1 MTTMMMVRR
10 MPTTMQPS
18 SLLLLIWFKIILLI
32 IGASSDSF
40 YFTVSPNDQ
49 DVEEGQPLRLRCAVT
64 PSKDIYYS
72 WLHNGTRLQLEKEGG
87 RRYLE
92 VDSNL
97 QILHADRELD
107 PGTYQCQAL
116 NRSSTF
122 TTASREAKVN
132 IYWMDPDVHVSLVKP
147 SRYEDIRLG
156 EEVEFTCNARANPPL
171 SPANIKWFHNGNA
184 RLPNTEFRSNGN
196 LRIAVFGIEHTGSYH
211 CRVIHAAGKLDSR
224 PPFIIQMTND
234 NPPKLITDLSN
245 HEFSKFVMR
254 GRSVELVCPQPGV
267 QKSNDA
273 ITPIT
278 VWGLMPRLGE
288 QQQPVSTLRDI
299 QFADQDSKLVINNF
313 DVHHV
318 NFYTCEISWPGSPDR
333 YVFLFQVEIAALYYP
348 KRTDFSP
355 RLKKNQPYVVR
366 INEDANL
373 RYYSDESPSNS
384 FITDQISNPTPK
396 ITWHKK
402 DEHQAI
408 PVWPPVLSSSTSPSS
423 RIEESKLHGPPPRIY
438 ALRGRHLVIHSVTE
452 LDSGSYEMTLINP
465 AGRASIVFD
474 ILVNF
479 PPEFYQPLTHEEHAL
494 DEDSSITLDCG
505 IKKRSIPGSI
515 VYWEK
520 DQRVLEKYANSLMVW
535 ENNGET
541 LRFPELKPEDQGQY
555 QCFVQTDGYK
565 ERWAGREQTLIVKAK
580 LQFLREI
587 REHFLEIN
595 VQGRIPCKARGYG
608 TVTVEWFRKTGS
620 HSNDLQRIRPPNQ
633 VEGGTLII
641 QYVQKHD
648 AGEYVCI
655 AKSTY
660 KNAQINMTVKVIV
673 GEKPQISQIST
684 NQTVRV
690 GNQVI
695 LNCHASGDPHPQIS
709 WIVKKPGYKV
719 PNVYTPLADT
729 SNEADSGQS
738 GDSSVTNDGSSSS
751 VDHLHEQQQQY
762 LQPSPGSNSPAV
774 SSASID
780 HSLSNAPNPDAVVA
794 AISRN
799 MQANGGRVTAFSNG
813 SLIIRHAHLS
823 DQAEYICVAGN
834 KHAIKTRQGVFVRVL
849 TPEEYT
855 RQQLGEDGSTTGMMK
870 TIFIV
875 VGCAVAYLGLIIGL
889 TAFCSIRMVRTR
901 RNRSRKNGGKLHE
914 NGQLLNPLN
923 DPNNPN
929 SGKRGS
935 QGSGG
940 GLGGTGN
947 FESGLLLGG
956 GGTTAINTTANAS
969 LSHLPHYGRPVL
981 TSTSGTRSGTSY
993 HDNSTLPHP
1002 LMCTEP
1008 SSNQRSNIPVND
1020 TKCWWPVSDN
1030 AYYGQ
1035 NDAQAKL
1042 LQTAGGGT
1050 IDGFANP
1057 MTDVTDLNGQS
1068 YLHGH
1073 SMMGPSCN
1081 LMFSGHK
1088 GTSTGVGSST
1098 IATTTSDSHLVSA
1111 PPPTPL
1117 DSRSHFSG
1125 VSSGNSTSLYSR
1137 SLLSG
1142 ASNFGSPHNQAASH
1156 VNGMNQYDQTN
1167 GLHTISQTDRMNYP
1181 RCELQMEGILGKGE
1195 FGDVFLARARHIQEG
1210 EAQSLVLVKSLASRD
1225 AIHINEFHRQ
1235 LELFGQSDHDYV
1247 TRLLGVC
1254 MEQEPFY
1261 ILLEYCEWGD
1271 LKQFLRCMREENS
1284 APFKMPPLTSAQ
1296 KMSICKQLALG
1307 MDYLAHMHCV
1317 HRDLA
1322 ARNILLTQD
1331 LEVKISSLGLA
1342 RDVYANEYYRL
1353 PNTEQYIPLR
1363 WFAPELIH
1371 EITTNASAATTT
1383 NRHICNGGH
1392 ENEAINQQLAN
1403 PSIPYSTQS
1412 DVWAFGVLVCEVFS
1426 LAALPLARLSDQEI
1440 IVAGQRTAMQV
1451 TGASGGFNKSKSN
1464 PSDSTSPL
1472 KPDLVADIPGE
1483 LGNLLNRCWSPAPQH
1498 RPTFSEIAIVI
1509 RDLASS

>member
-1 MTTMMMVRR
+1 MFIAN
-10 MPTTMQPS
+10 S
-18 SLLLLIWFKIILLI
+18 NFELSLCYLSVFLINILHLI
-32 IGASSDSF
+32 NNSGASSDSF

-72 WLHNGTRLQLEKEGG
+72 WLHNGTLLQLENESG

-92 VDSNL
+92 ADSNL

-132 IYWMDPDVHVSLVKP
+132 IYWMDPDVHVSLLKP
-147 SRYEDIRLG
+147 LRYEDIRLG
-156 EEVEFTCNARANPPL
+156 EEVELTCNTKTNPPL
-171 SPANIKWFHNGNA
+171 SPVNIKWFHNGNA

-224 PPFIIQMTND
+224 PPFLIQMTND
-234 NPPKLITDLSN
+234 NPPKLMTDLVN

-254 GRSVELVCPQPGV
+254 GRSVELVCPQSSL
-267 QKSNDA
+267 QKSIADG

-299 QFADQDSKLVINNF
+299 QLVDQDSKLIINNF

-318 NFYTCEISWPGSPDR
+318 SFYTCEISWPGSPDK
-333 YVFLFQVEIAALYYP
+333 YIFLFQVEIAALYHP
-348 KRTDFSP
+348 KRSDFSP

-402 DEHQAI
+402 DEHQPI
-408 PVWPPVLSSSTSPSS
+408 PIWPPPSSSSMLDDT
-423 RIEESKLHGPPPRIY
+423 KLNGPRPRIY
-438 ALRGRHLVIHSVTE
+438 ALRGRHLVIHSVNE
-452 LDSGSYEMTLINP
+452 FDSGSYEMILTNT

-505 IKKRSIPGSI
+505 IKKRSLPGSI

-520 DQRVLEKYANSLMVW
+520 DQRVLEKYANSLMVL

-541 LRFPELKPEDQGQY
+541 LRFPALKPEDQGQY

-580 LQFLREI
+580 LQFLRGF

-595 VQGRIPCKARGYG
+595 AQGRIPCKARGYG
-608 TVTVEWFRKTGS
+608 TVTVEWFRKGGA

-648 AGEYVCI
+648 AGDYICI

-660 KNAQINMTVKVIV
+660 KNAQINMTVNVIV
-673 GEKPQISQIST
+673 GEKPQISQISA

-719 PNVYTPLADT
+719 PNVYTPLVDSSSELINDQSMDPSDT
-729 SNEADSGQS
+729 SRSADHLQEQS
-738 GDSSVTNDGSSSS
+738 FLQQPNPSSSS
-751 VDHLHEQQQQY
+751 V
-762 LQPSPGSNSPAV
+762 
-774 SSASID
+774 SID
-780 HSLSNAPNPDAVVA
+780 HGLNGASSADAVVA

-799 MQANGGRVTAFSNG
+799 MQANGGRITAFSNG
-813 SLIIRHAHLS
+813 SLIIRQVHLS

-849 TPEEYT
+849 TPGEYT
-855 RQQLGEDGSTTGMMK
+855 RQQLGEDGTNSGMMR

-889 TAFCSIRMVRTR
+889 TTFCSIRMVRTR

-914 NGQLLNPLN
+914 NGQLLSPLN
-923 DPNNPN
+923 DPSNPN
-929 SGKRGS
+929 GGKRES

-940 GLGGTGN
+940 GGAGN
-947 FESGLLLGG
+947 MECGLLLGG
-956 GGTTAINTTANAS
+956 GTSGINTTANAS

-981 TSTSGTRSGTSY
+981 TSASGTRSGTSY
-993 HDNSTLPHP
+993 PDSGTLPYP
-1002 LMCTEP
+1002 LMRTEP
-1008 SSNQRSNIPVND
+1008 GLNQRPNISVND
-1020 TKCWWPVSDN
+1020 TKCWWPVSEN
-1030 AYYGQ
+1030 SYYGQ
-1035 NDAQAKL
+1035 NDAQTKL
-1042 LQTAGGGT
+1042 LQSAGAGP

-1057 MTDVTDLNGQS
+1057 LTDIGDLNGHS
-1068 YLHGH
+1068 YVHGH
-1073 SMMGPSCN
+1073 SLMGPSCN

-1098 IATTTSDSHLVSA
+1098 IATTTSESHLVSA

-1142 ASNFGSPHNQAASH
+1142 ASNFGSPPNQMTSH
-1156 VNGMNQYDQTN
+1156 TNDINQYDQSN
-1167 GLHTISQTDRMNYP
+1167 ELHTISQTDRMNYP

-1210 EAQSLVLVKSLASRD
+1210 EAQSLVLVKSLASCD
-1225 AIHINEFHRQ
+1225 SVHINEFHRQ

-1261 ILLEYCEWGD
+1261 LLLEYCEWGD
-1271 LKQFLRCMREENS
+1271 LKQFLRCLREENS
-1284 APFKMPPLTSAQ
+1284 VTFKMPPLTCTQ

-1322 ARNILLTQD
+1322 ARNVLLTQN

-1353 PNTEQYIPLR
+1353 PNTEQFIPLR

-1371 EITTNASAATTT
+1371 EITTNTTVNATTA
-1383 NRHICNGGH
+1383 RHVSLCNGH
-1392 ENEAINQQLAN
+1392 ENESLKQLAN
-1403 PSIPYSTQS
+1403 PAIPYSTQS
-1412 DVWAFGVLVCEVFS
+1412 DVWAFGILVCEVFS

-1440 IVAGQRTAMQV
+1440 IVAGQRTAMLLNN
-1451 TGASGGFNKSKSN
+1451 TSNSGFTKSKLN
-1464 PSDSTSPL
+1464 TIDTSPL
-1472 KPDLVADIPGE
+1472 KPDLVADIPNE
-1483 LGNLLNRCWSPAPQH
+1483 LSNLLNRCWSPAPQH
-1498 RPTFSEIAIVI
+1498 RPTFSEIAIII
-1509 RDLASS
+1509 RDLAAS

>member
-1 MTTMMMVRR
+1 MFISNKNCKLFVCN
-10 MPTTMQPS
+10 
-18 SLLLLIWFKIILLI
+18 LIALLIQFLHLI
-32 IGASSDSF
+32 NKSGASSDSF

-72 WLHNGTRLQLEKEGG
+72 WLHNGTRLQLEKESG

-132 IYWMDPDVHVSLVKP
+132 IYWMDPDVHVSLIKP
-147 SRYEDIRLG
+147 LRYEDIRLG
-156 EEVEFTCNARANPPL
+156 EEVELTCNVKANPPL

-224 PPFIIQMTND
+224 PPFLIQMTSD
-234 NPPKLITDLSN
+234 DPPKLITDLVN

-254 GRSVELVCPQPGV
+254 GRSVELECPQPGV
-267 QKSNDA
+267 QKSADTIA
-273 ITPIT
+273 PIT

-299 QFADQDSKLVINNF
+299 QFADQDTKLVINNF
-313 DVHHV
+313 DIHHV
-318 NFYTCEISWPGSPDR
+318 SFYTCEISWPNSPDR
-333 YVFLFQVEIAALYYP
+333 YVFLFQVELAALYYP
-348 KRTDFSP
+348 KRSHFSP
-355 RLKKNQPYVVR
+355 RLKKNQPYIVR

-384 FITDQISNPTPK
+384 FVTDQISNPTPK
-396 ITWHKK
+396 IIWHKK
-402 DEHQAI
+402 DEHQSI
-408 PVWPPVLSSSTSPSS
+408 PIWPPISSSSM
-423 RIEESKLHGPPPRIY
+423 IDESKLNGSRPRIY

-452 LDSGSYEMTLINP
+452 LDSGSYEMILTNT

-520 DQRVLEKYANSLMVW
+520 DQRVLEKYTNSLMAL
-535 ENNGET
+535 EHNGET
-541 LRFPELKPEDQGQY
+541 LRFLELKPEDQGQY

-565 ERWAGREQTLIVKAK
+565 ERWSGREQTLIVKAK
-580 LQFLREI
+580 LQFLREF

-595 VQGRIPCKARGYG
+595 MQGRIPCKARGYG
-608 TVTVEWFRKTGS
+608 TVTVEWFRKVDP
-620 HSNDLQRIRPPNQ
+620 HSSDLQRIRPPNQ

-648 AGEYVCI
+648 AGDYVCI

-660 KNAQINMTVKVIV
+660 KNAQINMTVSVIV
-673 GEKPQISQIST
+673 GEKPQISQISA
-684 NQTVRV
+684 NQTIRV

-709 WIVKKPGYKV
+709 WIVKKPGYKI
-719 PNVYTPLADT
+719 PSVYTPLV
-729 SNEADSGQS
+729 DSELLIPQSTDLSDSSQS
-738 GDSSVTNDGSSSS
+738 GDNHLQEQQFLQPPPSSSSSSS
-751 VDHLHEQQQQY
+751 V
-762 LQPSPGSNSPAV
+762 
-774 SSASID
+774 SID
-780 HSLSNAPNPDAVVA
+780 HNLNSASSADSVVA

-799 MQANGGRVTAFSNG
+799 MQTNGGRITAFSNG
-813 SLIIRHAHLS
+813 SLIIKQVHLS

-855 RQQLGEDGSTTGMMK
+855 RQQLGEDGTSTGMMK

-889 TAFCSIRMVRTR
+889 TTFCSVRMVRTR
-901 RNRSRKNGGKLHE
+901 RNRSRKSVGKLHE

-923 DPNNPN
+923 DPSNPN
-929 SGKRGS
+929 GGKRGS

-940 GLGGTGN
+940 GGAGTGN
-947 FESGLLLGG
+947 MECGLLLGG
-956 GGTTAINTTANAS
+956 GCTSGINTTANAS
-969 LSHLPHYGRPVL
+969 LSQLPHYGRPVL
-981 TSTSGTRSGTSY
+981 TSASGTRSGTSY
-993 HDNSTLPHP
+993 PDSGTLPHP

-1008 SSNQRSNIPVND
+1008 GSNQRPNISVND
-1020 TKCWWPVSDN
+1020 TKCWWPISDN

-1042 LQTAGGGT
+1042 LQSAGAAGPL
-1050 IDGFANP
+1050 DGFANP
-1057 MTDVTDLNGQS
+1057 LTDIGDLNGHS
-1068 YLHGH
+1068 YVHGH
-1073 SMMGPSCN
+1073 SMMSPSCN
-1081 LMFSGHK
+1081 LMFSAHK
-1088 GTSTGVGSST
+1088 GTSTGVASST
-1098 IATTTSDSHLVSA
+1098 IATTTSESHLVSA

-1142 ASNFGSPHNQAASH
+1142 ASNFGSPPNQMASH
-1156 VNGMNQYDQTN
+1156 VNSLNQYDQSN
-1167 GLHTISQTDRMNYP
+1167 ALHTISQTDRMNYP

-1210 EAQSLVLVKSLASRD
+1210 EAQSLVLVKSLTSCD
-1225 AIHINEFHRQ
+1225 SVHINEFHRQ

-1284 APFKMPPLTSAQ
+1284 APLKMPPLTCTQ

-1322 ARNILLTQD
+1322 ARNVLLTQG

-1353 PNTEQYIPLR
+1353 PNTEQFIPLR

-1371 EITTNASAATTT
+1371 EITTNTTMNT
-1383 NRHICNGGH
+1383 TARHVSLCNGH
-1392 ENEAINQQLAN
+1392 ENKSLKQLAN
-1403 PSIPYSTQS
+1403 PAIPYSTQS
-1412 DVWAFGVLVCEVFS
+1412 DVWAFGILVCEVFS

-1440 IVAGQRTAMQV
+1440 IVAGQRTAMLLNN
-1451 TGASGGFNKSKSN
+1451 TSGFTKSKLN
-1464 PSDSTSPL
+1464 TTDSSPL
-1472 KPDLVADIPGE
+1472 KPDLVADIPSE
-1483 LGNLLNRCWSPAPQH
+1483 LGNLLNRCWSPTPQH
-1498 RPTFSEIAIVI
+1498 RPTFSEIAIII
-1509 RDLASS
+1509 RDLAAS

>member
-1 MTTMMMVRR
+1 MI
-10 MPTTMQPS
+10 MQP
-18 SLLLLIWFKIILLI
+18 LLLIWLKIVFFI

-40 YFTVSPNDQ
+40 YFIVNPNDQ

-156 EEVEFTCNARANPPL
+156 EEVEFTCNVRANPPL

-224 PPFIIQMTND
+224 PPFLIQMTHD
-234 NPPKLITDLSN
+234 NPPKLLTDLLN
-245 HEFSKFVMR
+245 HEFSKFVIR

-267 QKSNDA
+267 QKSNDG

-299 QFADQDSKLVINNF
+299 QFADQDTKLVINNF

-318 NFYTCEISWPGSPDR
+318 SFYTCEISWPGSPDK
-333 YVFLFQVEIAALYYP
+333 YVFLFQIEIAALYYP

-373 RYYSDESPSNS
+373 RYYSDDSPSNS
-384 FITDQISNPTPK
+384 FISDQISNPTPK
-396 ITWHKK
+396 ISWHKK
-402 DEHQAI
+402 DEHQPI
-408 PVWPPVLSSSTSPSS
+408 PVWPPVTSLTHY
-423 RIEESKLHGPPPRIY
+423 EESNMNVRRPRIY

-452 LDSGSYEMTLINP
+452 SDSGSYEMILTNT

-520 DQRVLEKYANSLMVW
+520 DQRVLEKYANSLMVL

-565 ERWAGREQTLIVKAK
+565 ERWAGREQTLVVKAK
-580 LQFLREI
+580 LQFLREL
-587 REHFLEIN
+587 REQFLEIN

-608 TVTVEWFRKTGS
+608 TVSVEWFRKIES

-648 AGEYVCI
+648 AGDYVCI

-673 GEKPQISQIST
+673 GEKPQISQISA

-719 PNVYTPLADT
+719 PNVYTPMVDVSSETENNDQSADL
-729 SNEADSGQS
+729 S
-738 GDSSVTNDGSSSS
+738 DSSRSSDHLHDQQFLQPSGSSSS
-751 VDHLHEQQQQY
+751 
-762 LQPSPGSNSPAV
+762 

-780 HSLSNAPNPDAVVA
+780 HSINTASNPDAVVA

-799 MQANGGRVTAFSNG
+799 MKANSG
-813 SLIIRHAHLS
+813 H
-823 DQAEYICVAGN
+823 QAEYICVAGN

-855 RQQLGEDGSTTGMMK
+855 RQQLGEDGSSSGMMK
-870 TIFIV
+870 TICIV
-875 VGCAVAYLGLIIGL
+875 VGCAVTYLGLIIGL

-901 RNRSRKNGGKLHE
+901 RNRSRKTGGKLHE
-914 NGQLLNPLN
+914 NGQLLNTLN
-923 DPNNPN
+923 DSSNPN
-929 SGKRGS
+929 GGKRGS
-935 QGSGG
+935 QGSGTG
-940 GLGGTGN
+940 AGTGAGN

-956 GGTTAINTTANAS
+956 ASGINTTANAS
-969 LSHLPHYGRPVL
+969 LSHLPHCGRPVL
-981 TSTSGTRSGTSY
+981 TSASGTRSGTSY
-993 HDNSTLPHP
+993 PDSNTLPHP
-1002 LMCTEP
+1002 LMCTEASP
-1008 SSNQRSNIPVND
+1008 NQRANIPVND

-1030 AYYGQ
+1030 VFYGQ

-1042 LQTAGGGT
+1042 LQSTGAGP
-1050 IDGFANP
+1050 IDGFVNP

-1068 YLHGH
+1068 YVQGH
-1073 SMMGPSCN
+1073 SMMNPSCN

-1098 IATTTSDSHLVSA
+1098 IATTTSESHLVSA

-1142 ASNFGSPHNQAASH
+1142 ASNFGSPPNQSASH
-1156 VNGMNQYDQTN
+1156 MNGINQYDQSN

-1210 EAQSLVLVKSLASRD
+1210 EVQSLVLVKSLSSRD
-1225 AIHINEFHRQ
+1225 SVHINEFHRQ

-1284 APFKMPPLTSAQ
+1284 APFKMPPLTCAQ

-1322 ARNILLTQD
+1322 ARNVLLTQD

-1353 PNTEQYIPLR
+1353 PNTEQFIPLR

-1371 EITTNASAATTT
+1371 EITTNTAISTT
-1383 NRHICNGGH
+1383 NRHLALCNGR
-1392 ENEAINQQLAN
+1392 ENDSINQLAN

-1451 TGASGGFNKSKSN
+1451 SGGVSGFTKSKIN
-1464 PSDSTSPL
+1464 PTDSSPL
-1472 KPDLVADIPGE
+1472 KPDLVADIPSE
-1483 LGNLLNRCWSPAPQH
+1483 LASLLNRCWSPAPQH

>member
-1 MTTMMMVRR
+1 M
-10 MPTTMQPS
+10 
-18 SLLLLIWFKIILLI
+18 
-32 IGASSDSF
+32 
-40 YFTVSPNDQ
+40 
-49 DVEEGQPLRLRCAVT
+49 
-64 PSKDIYYS
+64 
-72 WLHNGTRLQLEKEGG
+72 
-87 RRYLE
+87 
-92 VDSNL
+92 
-97 QILHADRELD
+97 
-107 PGTYQCQAL
+107 
-116 NRSSTF
+116 SST
-122 TTASREAKVN
+122 
-132 IYWMDPDVHVSLVKP
+132 
-147 SRYEDIRLG
+147 
-156 EEVEFTCNARANPPL
+156 
-171 SPANIKWFHNGNA
+171 
-184 RLPNTEFRSNGN
+184 
-196 LRIAVFGIEHTGSYH
+196 
-211 CRVIHAAGKLDSR
+211 GKS
-224 PPFIIQMTND
+224 ND
-234 NPPKLITDLSN
+234 NPPKLMTDLVN

-254 GRSVELVCPQPGV
+254 GRSVELVCPQSSL
-267 QKSNDA
+267 QKSVADG

-288 QQQPVSTLRDI
+288 QQQPVYER
-299 QFADQDSKLVINNF
+299 
-313 DVHHV
+313 
-318 NFYTCEISWPGSPDR
+318 YSP
-333 YVFLFQVEIAALYYP
+333 LYHP
-348 KRTDFSP
+348 KRSDFSP

-402 DEHQAI
+402 DEHQPI
-408 PVWPPVLSSSTSPSS
+408 PIWPPPSSSSMLDDT
-423 RIEESKLHGPPPRIY
+423 KLNGPRPRIY
-438 ALRGRHLVIHSVTE
+438 ALRGRHLVIHSVNE
-452 LDSGSYEMTLINP
+452 FDSGSYEMILTNT

-505 IKKRSIPGSI
+505 IKKRSLPGSI

-520 DQRVLEKYANSLMVW
+520 DQRVLEKYANSLMVL

-541 LRFPELKPEDQGQY
+541 LRFPALKPEDQGQY

-580 LQFLREI
+580 LQFLREF

-595 VQGRIPCKARGYG
+595 AQGRIPCKARGYG
-608 TVTVEWFRKTGS
+608 TVTVEWFRKGGA

-648 AGEYVCI
+648 AGDYICI

-660 KNAQINMTVKVIV
+660 KNAQINMTVNVIV
-673 GEKPQISQIST
+673 GEKPQISQISA

-719 PNVYTPLADT
+719 PNVYTPLVDSSSELINDQSMDPSDT
-729 SNEADSGQS
+729 SRSADHLQEQS
-738 GDSSVTNDGSSSS
+738 FLQQPNPSSSS
-751 VDHLHEQQQQY
+751 V
-762 LQPSPGSNSPAV
+762 
-774 SSASID
+774 SID
-780 HSLSNAPNPDAVVA
+780 HGLNGASSADAVVA

-799 MQANGGRVTAFSNG
+799 MQANGGRITAFSNG
-813 SLIIRHAHLS
+813 SLIIRQVHLS

-849 TPEEYT
+849 TPGEYT
-855 RQQLGEDGSTTGMMK
+855 RQQLGEDGTNSGMMR

-889 TAFCSIRMVRTR
+889 TTFCSIRMVRTR

-914 NGQLLNPLN
+914 NGQLLSPLN
-923 DPNNPN
+923 DPSNPN
-929 SGKRGS
+929 GGKRES

-940 GLGGTGN
+940 GGAGN
-947 FESGLLLGG
+947 MECGLLLGG
-956 GGTTAINTTANAS
+956 GTSGINTTANAS

-981 TSTSGTRSGTSY
+981 TSASGTRSGTSY
-993 HDNSTLPHP
+993 PDSGTLPYP
-1002 LMCTEP
+1002 LMRTEP
-1008 SSNQRSNIPVND
+1008 GLNQRPNISVND
-1020 TKCWWPVSDN
+1020 TKCWWPVSEN
-1030 AYYGQ
+1030 SYYGQ
-1035 NDAQAKL
+1035 NDAQTKL
-1042 LQTAGGGT
+1042 LQSAGAGP

-1057 MTDVTDLNGQS
+1057 LTDIGDLNGHS
-1068 YLHGH
+1068 YVHGH
-1073 SMMGPSCN
+1073 SLMGPSCN

-1098 IATTTSDSHLVSA
+1098 IATTTSESHLVSA

-1142 ASNFGSPHNQAASH
+1142 ASNFGSPPNQMTSH
-1156 VNGMNQYDQTN
+1156 TNDINQYDQSN
-1167 GLHTISQTDRMNYP
+1167 ELHTISQTDRMNYP

-1195 FGDVFLARARHIQEG
+1195 FGDVFLARARHIQE
-1210 EAQSLVLVKSLASRD
+1210 
-1225 AIHINEFHRQ
+1225 AIP
-1235 LELFGQSDHDYV
+1235 LFKE
-1247 TRLLGVC
+1247 T
-1254 MEQEPFY
+1254 
-1261 ILLEYCEWGD
+1261 IGD
-1271 LKQFLRCMREENS
+1271 LKQFLRCLREENS
-1284 APFKMPPLTSAQ
+1284 VTFKMPPLTCTQ

-1322 ARNILLTQD
+1322 ARNVLLTQN

-1353 PNTEQYIPLR
+1353 PNTEQFIPLR

-1371 EITTNASAATTT
+1371 EITTNTTVNATTA
-1383 NRHICNGGH
+1383 RHVSLCNGH
-1392 ENEAINQQLAN
+1392 ENESLKQLAN
-1403 PSIPYSTQS
+1403 PAIPYSTQS
-1412 DVWAFGVLVCEVFS
+1412 DVWAFGILVCEVFS

-1440 IVAGQRTAMQV
+1440 IVAGQRTAMLLNN
-1451 TGASGGFNKSKSN
+1451 TSNSGFTKSKLN
-1464 PSDSTSPL
+1464 TIDTSPL
-1472 KPDLVADIPGE
+1472 KPDLVADIPNE
-1483 LGNLLNRCWSPAPQH
+1483 LSNLLSRCWSPAPQH
-1498 RPTFSEIAIVI
+1498 RPTFSEIAIII
-1509 RDLASS
+1509 RDLAAS